1 MSNRPAAGSVAHLF
15 LDLDLIFV
23 TNYIVAMGN
32 TFNQRYIHT
41 LEFFLASNEVRS
53 ADFSEAAAVN
63 W

>member
-1 MSNRPAAGSVAHLF
+1 MSNRPAAGSVAHL

-23 TNYIVAMGN
+23 TNYILALEH
-32 TFNQRYIHT
+32 TFSQRYIHT